1 MPIFKIDAAAL
12 YIAHNFLDVKRS
24 CNETGYIFI
33 EKSGA
38 NDVRLTGMDGHKMIN
53 FLLHNANPSGADFKS
68 FGIYATK
75 SVLKTIKPRKDARV
89 FLTLT
94 DGESGAELEAN
105 GMTVSLERVYYNFD
119 VSSLWE
125 RARKQLSE
133 GLAFI
138 PSVLPFRDV
147 KLFDLSGFFSH
158 CPYQFTFIHQKTLH
172 SFLYLLYH
180 ILTFFQDVL
189 QIFLS
194 YRVKLPVFLPKFRH
208 FHIQLDIFSVLG

>member
-12 YIAHNFLDVKRS
+12 CIAHNFLDAKRS
-24 CNETGYIFI
+24 CNETGFVFV

-68 FGIYATK
+68 FGIYATQPI
-75 SVLKTIKPRKDARV
+75 LKMVKPRKDARV
-89 FLTLT
+89 CLTLT

-105 GMTVSLERVYYNFD
+105 GMTVALERAYYNFD

-133 GLAFI
+133 GLTFV

-158 CPYQFTFIHQKTLH
+158 CLYPSFIKAGRMTIVNFQGLPEHLVEARGIIMQMREGEGSLYYAETFGE
-172 SFLYLLYH
+172 
-180 ILTFFQDVL
+180 DA
-189 QIFLS
+189 
-194 YRVKLPVFLPKFRH
+194 P
-208 FHIQLDIFSVLG
+208 DWC

>member
-12 YIAHNFLDVKRS
+12 CIAHNFLDAKRS
-24 CNETGYIFI
+24 RNETGFVFI

-68 FGIYATK
+68 FGIYATQ
-75 SVLKTIKPRKDARV
+75 SVLKMIKPRKDVRV

-105 GMTVSLERVYYNFD
+105 EMTVALERVYYNFD
-119 VSSLWE
+119 VSSCWE
-125 RARKQLSE
+125 LARKQLSE

-138 PSVLPFRDV
+138 PSVLPIKEF
-147 KLFDLSGFFSH
+147 KNFDLSGFFGP
-158 CPYQFTFIHQKTLH
+158 CLFPAFIKAGRMTVVN
-172 SFLYLLYH
+172 
-180 ILTFFQDVL
+180 FQGLPEDIAARGLIMQTSAGVDENTYVEIYGEDV
-189 QIFLS
+189 
-194 YRVKLPVFLPKFRH
+194 P
-208 FHIQLDIFSVLG
+208 DWC

>member
-1 MPIFKIDAAAL
+1 MPTFKIDAAAL
-12 YIAHNFLDVKRS
+12 YIAHNFLDAKRS
-24 CNETGYIFI
+24 CNETGFVFV

-68 FGIYATK
+68 FGIYATQ
-75 SVLKTIKPRKDARV
+75 SILKMIKPRKEARV

-105 GMTVSLERVYYNFD
+105 GMTVALERVYYNFD

-125 RARKQLSE
+125 SARKQLSE
-133 GLAFI
+133 GLTFV

-158 CPYQFTFIHQKTLH
+158 CLYPSFIKAGRMTLVNFQGLPEHVVEARGIIMQMREGEGSLYYAETFGE
-172 SFLYLLYH
+172 
-180 ILTFFQDVL
+180 DV
-189 QIFLS
+189 
-194 YRVKLPVFLPKFRH
+194 P
-208 FHIQLDIFSVLG
+208 DWC